1 MRGDKEGGVPSIR
14 AARRDGS
21 ERGGGMGSKGPRAS
35 ERARERAF
43 PMCRN
48 ITLGFPGKR
57 DYGTAINRA
66 QRREEETNGWGAM
79 MAMSGGGGHDRR

>member
-1 MRGDKEGGVPSIR
+1 MERSDATVYKGKMGCCMRGDKEGGVPSIR
-14 AARRDGS
+14 AARRDES

-35 ERARERAF
+35 ERAF

-66 QRREEETNGWGAM
+66 QRRWEEGTDGA
-79 MAMSGGGGHDRR
+79 R

>member
-1 MRGDKEGGVPSIR
+1 
-14 AARRDGS
+14 
-21 ERGGGMGSKGPRAS
+21 MGSKGPRAS
-35 ERARERAF
+35 ERAF

-66 QRREEETNGWGAM
+66 PAAGVGAM
-79 MAMSGGGGHDRR
+79 MTMSGGGIASAADTIVVRKRFAFVSR